1 MELMRNQLFMR
12 GWKPTLKSFSMRLK
26 INRKMAFILF
36 FHEVINK
43 LCITQNAS
51 DKHFDKIHEVIEKY
65 LKTESYMECLEK
77 NIVLSKPNH
86 HDISNISPIWICW
99 WQGENAMPEIVKV
112 CYQRILKFAGNHPV
126 LLVTLDNYKEYVN
139 FNPKVISKFENKE
152 LLPAHLADL
161 LRLKLLDSY
170 GGLWLDAT
178 IFLSRPLDENV
189 FEYDFY
195 SLSNDCKNHISVSN
209 FRWCSFVLG
218 CKKGNPLMHSLAV
231 AFEKYIA
238 QESCFIHYL
247 VIDYFIDMLYKHND
261 YVRNLIDGLPS
272 GGRFLHTLRELY
284 SHSFDRVLFD
294 NMLADT
300 KYFKLTY
307 KENLI
312 EKTQRGE
319 ETFYSHL
326 KNLK

>member
-1 MELMRNQLFMR
+1 MKNQLFFR
-12 GWKPTLKSFSMRLK
+12 GWKPTVKTFLRRLK
-26 INRKMAFILF
+26 ISRKVAI
-36 FHEVINK
+36 K
-43 LCITQNAS
+43 LLGCEICVKFCISQELA
-51 DKHFDKIHEVIEKY
+51 DKCFDKIHLIIEKY
-65 LKTESYMECLEK
+65 L
-77 NIVLSKPNH
+77 
-86 HDISNISPIWICW
+86 ISNGYLQLLSRQLKNTIANGDIDANSPIWVCW
-99 WQGENAMPEIVKV
+99 WQGEDSMPEIVKT

-126 LLVTLDNYKEYVN
+126 HLVTFDNYKNYVS
-139 FNPKVISKFENKE
+139 FNEVVVVKFKNKD

-161 LRLKLLDSY
+161 LRLKLLDAY

-189 FEYDFY
+189 FDYDFY

-231 AFEKYIA
+231 SFEKYIE
-238 QESCFIHYL
+238 QENCFIHYL

-272 GGRFLHTLRELY
+272 GGRFLHTLREFY
-284 SHSFDRVLFD
+284 SHSFDRSLFD
-294 NMLADT
+294 KMLADT
-300 KYFKLTY
+300 EYFKLTY

-312 EKTQRGE
+312 EKTQSGE

-326 KNLK
+326 KNMKY